1 MQSRCDFQNVNFP
14 KINKTNMLKKKQ
26 KYFLSFW
33 VWQELTLILR
43 ILIKDEKSGLSSFL
57 KDI

>member
-1 MQSRCDFQNVNFP
+1 
-14 KINKTNMLKKKQ
+14 MLKKKQ